1 MKDYWGV
8 AKATKP
14 MLPLIAVPTTA
25 GTGSECQS
33 FALIADVK
41 THAKM
46 ACGDPKAA
54 PAISILDP
62 TLTLTQPRHVT
73 ADTGIDALAHAL
85 ETAVTT
91 KRNEFSIV
99 YSREAFK
106 LIIANLPR
114 VLNDPSDIEARG
126 HMQLGAAF
134 AGLAIESS
142 MLGAAHSAANPL
154 TAHFDVIHGRAV
166 GLMLPHVIRFNRV
179 DPASARA
186 YEDLARAAR
195 LADNGHGATAAIESL
210 LERVESLLN
219 EAGIPRSSSE
229 CGATEYMKVWRMMRK
244 IILLLS
250 VATLFPAMKLLG
262 IKMNLIQL
270 QFTRHAAKKL

>member
-1 MKDYWGV
+1 
-8 AKATKP
+8 

-33 FALIADVK
+33 FALIADK
-41 THAKM
+41 TTHAKM

-73 ADTGIDALAHAL
+73 ADTGVDALTHAL
-85 ETAVTT
+85 ETAVTAR
-91 KRNEFSIV
+91 RNEFSIV

-106 LIIANLPR
+106 LIMANLPR
-114 VLNDPSDIEARG
+114 VLADPSDIEARG

-154 TAHFDVIHGRAV
+154 TAHFDLIHGRAV
-166 GLMLPHVIRFNRV
+166 GLMMPHVIRFNRAE
-179 DPASARA
+179 PAAARA

-195 LADNGHGATAAIESL
+195 LADNGHGATAAIETL
-210 LERVESLLN
+210 LEKLEVLLN
-219 EAGIPRSSSE
+219 EAGIPRSARE
-229 CGATEYMKVWRMMRK
+229 CGADEQIVPKLAQEAAGQWTANFNPRKVVAEDFEMLYRDA
-244 IILLLS
+244 LS
-250 VATLFPAMKLLG
+250 P
-262 IKMNLIQL
+262 
-270 QFTRHAAKKL
+270 RS